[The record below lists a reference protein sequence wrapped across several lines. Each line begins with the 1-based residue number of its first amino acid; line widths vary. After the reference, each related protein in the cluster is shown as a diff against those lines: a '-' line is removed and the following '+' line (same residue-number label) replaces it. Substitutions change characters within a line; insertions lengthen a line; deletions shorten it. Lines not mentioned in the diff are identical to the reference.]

1 MYPKFIQLLLFFTL
15 MIPQLM
21 HPQSYECHLQWKP
34 AEEAIF
40 FHEPNATGLHFDGCM
55 LDEDTGLPVFF
66 SNFALAGNYRA
77 YEALINH
84 KIFAPLTEEEKQK
97 LPPFFKADSTIVFVE
112 QELSYTRKRPY
123 MNVSLLPFR
132 TNPASGEIEKLVSF
146 RIDFDGCG
154 NAALKSNRVYASQ
167 SVLATGD
174 WFKIKTGEP
183 GIYKIIYQDLSN
195 AGMNLQGV
203 DPGRIK
209 LYGNGGAMLPERNDL
224 PRTDDLREVAI
235 KVVTAVPGV
244 FTTDDYIL
252 FYARSPHTWK
262 PVYAVDNSRFEF
274 EKNIYSDFAWYFI
287 TVSDEP
293 GKRIQT
299 IPSTTEPATRQVT
312 TFPDFAVYKPDEV
325 NLAKTGKQWFGE
337 KVYGNS
343 PPLQLDD
350 FQFPFIDTSHRVLVR
365 SRFAARDSE
374 TSHVKLHVNGHQ
386 FPGSPIPKPGSYW
399 YANPSQIEAS
409 VYAQEPNIRVKVEYL
424 GSGASAMAWIDYIE
438 INLKRHLSY
447 TGGQFAFR
455 DLMPDG
461 VGAVSQ
467 YHLSGAVDGLV
478 LWDVSDFS
486 APTRIE
492 YSFSDHILEFRLAVA
507 GLSEFVAF
515 AQHDAHQVLV
525 VEPVSN
531 QNLHGLEAHDMIIVS
546 PEIFMNEAE
555 NYAQLRRQ
563 NSDLSIAVVKLEEI
577 FNEFASG
584 NPDPTAIRDFMK
596 MLYDRADGNEPRYL
610 LLFGDGSFDP
620 KNRIS
625 DNNNFIPTYQS
636 VESLRLDATFVCD
649 DYFGLLHDGKGHLA
663 AGSLDIGIGRFP
675 VNSSAQANVIIQ
687 KTEHYLQS
695 HKHAPGSWQSTIS
708 VVAHDEDYDLH
719 FVQAEE
725 ITTFINSTHPVYSI
739 DKIYLDA
746 YQRVEIPGGYR
757 YPDVNAAI
765 NQRVSDGALLINYIG
780 HGGQTGWA
788 YSRVLTN
795 SDITA
800 WTNIDNMPVFITATC
815 SFGHFDDPDR
825 VSAGELV
832 VINPNGGGIALL
844 TTSRLAFSTINHNL
858 NKSLTRFFLEPEN
871 GEPASLGSALM
882 KAKNANN
889 NNYFIRNFVLLG
901 DPSLQPA
908 IPNYKI
914 VTTKINGTNVES
926 NPTLSGMSKV
936 TISGHIEGRYGNKAS
951 DFNGIIYTVVYDKPE
966 VFFTNANHS
975 SSSPKPFSLQNTVLH
990 KGRASVENGNFSF
1003 SFVVPR
1009 DVKPVMGHGKIYYY
1023 ATSGMV
1029 DAHGYSSDFMIG
1041 GFNINSD
1048 DDEGPEI
1055 EMYLNTPDFSFG
1067 DLVNENPLLY
1077 ANLQDQSGINFFGF
1091 GLGRDVVA
1099 WLNDDTQSPI
1109 LLNDYYEP
1117 DLDSH
1122 SSGRIIYPFERLP
1135 EGRHSLR
1142 IRTFDINNNSS
1153 EAYTEFVVTS
1163 RLELSSGNLKNYP
1176 NPFSEETFFR
1186 FNHNYYN
1193 QTLSVVIDIYSL
1205 TGQRV
1210 KTIGPRKVNSNGSN
1224 TEPVKWNG
1232 TCDNGRPLNPGV
1244 YIYRITMHTTNE
1256 LSNVMQGK
1264 LMIIR

>member
-1 MYPKFIQLLLFFTL
+1 MFPKVIQLLFFFTL

-21 HPQSYECHLQWKP
+21 HPQSYECYLQWKP

-77 YEALINH
+77 YEALISH

-97 LPPFFKADSTIVFVE
+97 LPPFFQADSTIVFVE

-132 TNPASGEIEKLVSF
+132 TNPSSGEIEKLVSF
-146 RIDFDGCG
+146 RIDFVGSG
-154 NAALKSNRVYASQ
+154 NAPLKSSRVYASQ

-174 WFKIKTGEP
+174 WFRIKTSEP
-183 GIYKIIYQDLSN
+183 GIYKITFQDLSY
-195 AGMNLQGV
+195 AGMNIQGV
-203 DPGRIK
+203 DPARIR
-209 LYGNGGAMLPERNDL
+209 LYGNGGAMLPEKNDL
-224 PRTDDLREVAI
+224 PRTDDLQEIAI
-235 KVVTAVPGV
+235 QVVTASPGG
-244 FTTDDYIL
+244 FAPGDYIL

-262 PVYAVDNSRFEF
+262 PVYAAENSRFEF

-287 TVSDEP
+287 TVADAA

-299 IPSTTEPATRQVT
+299 IASTNEPATRQVT
-312 TFPDFAVYKPDEV
+312 TFPDYAVYKPDEI
-325 NLAKTGKQWFGE
+325 NLAKTGKQWFGD
-337 KVYGNS
+337 KIYGNS

-350 FQFPFIDTSHRVLVR
+350 FYFPYIDTSQRVLVR
-365 SRFAARDSE
+365 SRFAAKDSE
-374 TSHVKLHVNGHQ
+374 LSHVKLHVNGHQ
-386 FPGSPIPKPGSYW
+386 FSGLPIPRPTSYW
-399 YANPSQIEAS
+399 YANASQIEATIYS
-409 VYAQEPNIRVKVEYL
+409 SDPNIRVKVEYL
-424 GSGASAMAWIDYIE
+424 GSGAAAMAWIDYVD
-438 INLKRHLSY
+438 INLHRHLTY
-447 TGGQFAFR
+447 TDGQFAFR
-455 DLMPDG
+455 NLLADAEN
-461 VGAVSQ
+461 AVSH
-467 YHLSGAVDGLV
+467 YHLSGAVGGLI
-478 LWDVSDFS
+478 LWDVSDFTS
-486 APTRIE
+486 PNHVE
-492 YSFSDHILEFRLAVA
+492 YSFAGNTIEFRLSAS
-507 GLSEFVAF
+507 GLSEFIAF
-515 AQHDAHQVLV
+515 TPDASHQILEI
-525 VEPVSN
+525 EPVSN

-563 NSDLSIAVVKLEEI
+563 SSDLTILVVRLEEI

-584 NPDPTAIRDFMK
+584 SPDPTAIRDFMK
-596 MLYDRADGNEPRYL
+596 MLYERANGNEPRYL
-610 LLFGDGSFDP
+610 LLIGDGSYDP
-620 KNRIS
+620 KDRIA

-636 VESLRLDATFVCD
+636 IESLRLDATFVSD

-663 AGSLDIGIGRFP
+663 NGSLDIGIGRFP
-675 VNSSAQANVIIQ
+675 VNSSAQVNALIN
-687 KTEHYLQS
+687 KTEHYLRTHEQ
-695 HKHAPGSWQSTIS
+695 APGSWQSTIS
-708 VVAHDEDYDLH
+708 VVAHDEDFDVH
-719 FVQAEE
+719 FIQAEE
-725 ITTFINSTHPVYSI
+725 IAGYIDAHHPAFSI

-746 YQRVEIPGGYR
+746 YQRVAIPGGYR

-765 NQRVSDGALLINYIG
+765 NQRVSEGALLINYIG

-795 SDITA
+795 SDIIA

-815 SFGHFDDPDR
+815 SFGHFDDPER

-832 VINPNGGGIALL
+832 VLNPNGGGIALL
-844 TTSRLAFSTINHNL
+844 STSRLAFSTINHNL

-871 GEPASLGSALM
+871 AEPASLGTAMM

-908 IPNYKI
+908 IPAYKI
-914 VTTKINGTNVES
+914 VTTNINGTDVE
-926 NPTLSGMSKV
+926 NTPTLSGMSKA
-936 TISGHIEGRYGNKAS
+936 TISGHIEDRHGNKAS
-951 DFNGIIYTVVYDKPE
+951 GFNGIIYPVVYDKPE

-990 KGRASVENGNFSF
+990 KGKASVENGDFSF
-1003 SFVVPR
+1003 SFIVPR
-1009 DVKPVMGHGKIYYY
+1009 DVKPVIGHGKISYY
-1023 ATSGMV
+1023 ATNGLL
-1029 DAHGYSSDFMIG
+1029 DAHGHSSDFLIG
-1041 GFNINSD
+1041 GFNVVSD

-1055 EMYLNTPDFSFG
+1055 EMYINTFDFSFG
-1067 DLVNENPLLY
+1067 DLTNENPLLF
-1077 ANLQDQSGINFFGF
+1077 AHLQDQSGINFFGF
-1091 GLGRDVVA
+1091 GLGRDIVA
-1099 WLNDDTQSPI
+1099 WLNDDTQNPI

-1122 SSGRIIYPFERLP
+1122 SSGRITYPFEGLP

-1142 IRTFDINNNSS
+1142 LKAFDMNNNSS
-1153 EAYTEFVVTS
+1153 EAYTEFVVAS

-1193 QTLSVVIDIYSL
+1193 QALSVVID
-1205 TGQRV
+1205 
-1210 KTIGPRKVNSNGSN
+1210 
-1224 TEPVKWNG
+1224 
-1232 TCDNGRPLNPGV
+1232 
-1244 YIYRITMHTTNE
+1244 
-1256 LSNVMQGK
+1256 
-1264 LMIIR
+1264 